1 MGKNYTF
8 FAQIYKMLSLF
19 SFIKSQAKWLGF
31 WDTGGK
37 GDDYLLLKHIMP
49 KTSKTPFNIDQP
61 R

>member
-37 GDDYLLLKHIMP
+37 GDDYLLLKHILV
-49 KTSKTPFNIDQP
+49 TPELTKHFKDW
-61 R
+61 